1 MASAL
6 WPTESSTRMTGA
18 RPTRSPRSVSGAGDR
33 AWRDSAL
40 RRLQRAEEKRKL
52 ELCRLRGIGPVDGI
66 VFDVGP
72 VGLADRALGGIGG
85 VRRAPPIP
93 APPGR
98 GLAFPHHDQV
108 AAHSVRLDD
117 GERAFHHAR
126 MIPET
131 AA

>member
-52 ELCRLRGIGPVDGI
+52 ELGRLRGIGPVNGV

-72 VGLADRALGGIGG
+72 IGLADRAFGGLGR
-85 VRRAPPIP
+85 VRRAHQIAVPLD
-93 APPGR
+93 R
-98 GLAFPHHDQV
+98 VLAFQHR
-108 AAHSVRLDD
+108 SE
-117 GERAFHHAR
+117 ERRVGKECRSRWSPYH
-126 MIPET
+126 
-131 AA
+131 